1 MSMRPIVAVHPIAC
15 AALAAAAC
23 TPMQWVKPDATPEQ
37 LDQDAARCQQ
47 EAWREAR
54 FRTWL
59 YRPIGPTLV
68 QDAQGRRFY
77 VWPASPLG
85 DPFSDQLMEEARL
98 ESFCMRSK
106 GYELVPAETIQPSA
120 PKPPAGTP

>member
-1 MSMRPIVAVHPIAC
+1 MSMRPIVAARPIAC

-23 TPMQWVKPDATPEQ
+23 TPMQWVKPEATPEQ
-37 LDQDAARCQQ
+37 LDQDAAQCQQ

-59 YRPIGPTLV
+59 YRPVGPAML
-68 QDAQGRRFY
+68 QDAQGRRFF
-77 VWPASPLG
+77 VWPASPFG

-98 ESFCMRSK
+98 ASFCMRSK
-106 GYELVPAETIQPSA
+106 GYELVPLES
-120 PKPPAGTP
+120 KKTPG